1 MEVTAVGTRLG
12 FVHASC
18 GPSQVRDS
26 RSNRKAAIRAA
37 ETLVDAGTDMN
48 VGLLEDVDAD
58 ERRQSYQELGL
69 NLISGPFASLS
80 GAEALAAVRSYRQTA
95 ANHNQN
101 LLGVLRQLFTTGAWS
116 PAPITPG

>member
-1 MEVTAVGTRLG
+1 MEVTAVATRLG

-69 NLISGPFASLS
+69 NLIYERLDGREKVRASLGMEFS
-80 GAEALAAVRSYRQTA
+80 RVGGGTRSRGPRPIVVESPWSQ
-95 ANHNQN
+95 
-101 LLGVLRQLFTTGAWS
+101 LRWRT
-116 PAPITPG
+116 